1 MMKTAEQY
9 LKEKLN
15 IEFPEGEEIEASWFR
30 ENHLPMIVMCE
41 DCGTTMTL
49 PSAYIDKRGY
59 TFCASCAGHQTST
72 FYLAARDGLWRAAF
86 SLFGGF
92 A

>member
-15 IEFPEGEEIEASWFR
+15 IEFPEGEEINASWFR

-41 DCGTTMTL
+41 DCGTTITL
-49 PSAYIDKRGY
+49 PSAYINEKGY
-59 TFCASCAGHQTST
+59 TFCASCAGH
-72 FYLAARDGLWRAAF
+72 
-86 SLFGGF
+86 
-92 A
+92 